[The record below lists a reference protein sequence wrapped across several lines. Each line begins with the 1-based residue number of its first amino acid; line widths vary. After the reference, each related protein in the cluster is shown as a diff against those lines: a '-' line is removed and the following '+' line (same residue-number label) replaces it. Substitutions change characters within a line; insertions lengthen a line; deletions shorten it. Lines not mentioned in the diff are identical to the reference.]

1 LIISYIKMNNLFI
14 TFEGGDGSGKST
26 QVNLLKDYLDNLN
39 FETIKTREPGGT
51 PSAEILRDLLTTG
64 EVEKWAPMSEALLMW
79 ASRYEHL
86 IQVIEPALNSG
97 KNVICDRFYD
107 STYAYQ
113 GVAHNLGIDK
123 MEKLK
128 KIIIGDIEPD
138 ITFVLDIDPKVGL
151 KRSLDRSDKENRF
164 ESYNIDFHNNIRRA
178 FLEIAKKNKDR
189 CIVVDAALNEQE
201 INNLIITV
209 IDNLIADK

>member
-1 LIISYIKMNNLFI
+1 MNNLFI

-64 EVEKWAPMSEALLMW
+64 EVEKWTPMSEALLMW

-128 KIIIGDIEPD
+128 KIIIGNIEPD
-138 ITFVLDIDPKVGL
+138 VTFVLDIDPKVGL
-151 KRSLDRSDKENRF
+151 KRSLDRSNQENRF
-164 ESYNIDFHNNIRRA
+164 ESYNIDFHNKIRSA
-178 FLEIAKKNKDR
+178 FLEIAKKNKNR
-189 CIVVDAALNEQE
+189 CVVVDASLNEPVSYTHLTLPT
-201 INNLIITV
+201 ICSV
-209 IDNLIADK
+209 

>member
-1 LIISYIKMNNLFI
+1 MNNLFI

-51 PSAEILRDLLTTG
+51 PSAEILRELLTTG
-64 EVEKWAPMSEALLMW
+64 EVEKWTPMSEALLMW

-138 ITFVLDIDPKVGL
+138 VTFVLDIDPKVGL
-151 KRSLDRSDKENRF
+151 KRSLDRSNQENRF
-164 ESYNIDFHNNIRRA
+164 ESYNIDFHNKIRSA
-178 FLEIAKKNKDR
+178 FLEIAKKNKNR
-189 CIVVDAALNEQE
+189 CVVIDASLNEQE

-209 IDNLIADK
+209 IDNLITDKQEE

>member
-1 LIISYIKMNNLFI
+1 MNNLFI

-26 QVNLLKDYLDNLN
+26 QVNLLKEYLDNLN

-64 EVEKWAPMSEALLMW
+64 EVEKWTPMSEALLMW
-79 ASRYEHL
+79 AARYEHL

-138 ITFVLDIDPKVGL
+138 ITFVLDIDPKLGL
-151 KRSLDRSDKENRF
+151 KRSLDRSNQENRF
-164 ESYNIDFHNNIRRA
+164 ENYNIDFHNKIRSA
-178 FLEIAKKNKDR
+178 FLEIAKKNKNR
-189 CIVVDAALNEQE
+189 CVVVDASLNEQE

-209 IDNLIADK
+209 IDNLITDK

>member
-1 LIISYIKMNNLFI
+1 MNNLFI

-64 EVEKWAPMSEALLMW
+64 EVEKWTPMSEALLMW

-138 ITFVLDIDPKVGL
+138 VTFVLDIDPKEGL
-151 KRSLDRSDKENRF
+151 KRSLDRSNQENRF
-164 ESYNIDFHNNIRRA
+164 ENYNIDFHNKIRSA
-178 FLEIAKKNKDR
+178 FLEIAKKNKNR
-189 CIVVDAALNEQE
+189 CVVVDASLNEQE

-209 IDNLIADK
+209 IDNLITDK

>member
-1 LIISYIKMNNLFI
+1 MNNLFI

-26 QVNLLKDYLDNLN
+26 QVNLLKDYLDDLN

-151 KRSLDRSDKENRF
+151 KRSLDRSNKENRF
-164 ESYNIDFHNNIRRA
+164 ESYNIDFHNNIRSA

>member
-1 LIISYIKMNNLFI
+1 MNNLFI

-51 PSAEILRDLLTTG
+51 PSAEILRNLLTTG
-64 EVEKWAPMSEALLMW
+64 EVEKWTPMSEALLMW

-128 KIIIGDIEPD
+128 KIIIGNIEPD
-138 ITFVLDIDPKVGL
+138 VTFVLDIDPKVGL
-151 KRSLDRSDKENRF
+151 KRSLDRSNQENRF
-164 ESYNIDFHNNIRRA
+164 ENYNIDFHNKIRSA
-178 FLEIAKKNKDR
+178 FLEIAKKNKNR
-189 CIVVDAALNEQE
+189 CVVIDASLNEQE

-209 IDNLIADK
+209 IDNLITDK

>member
-1 LIISYIKMNNLFI
+1 MNNLFI

-64 EVEKWAPMSEALLMW
+64 EVEKWTPMSEALLMW

-138 ITFVLDIDPKVGL
+138 ITFVLDIDPKAGL
-151 KRSLDRSDKENRF
+151 KRSLDRSNQENRF

-189 CIVVDAALNEQE
+189 CIVIDATLNKQE

-209 IDNLIADK
+209 IDNLIVDKKEE

>member
-1 LIISYIKMNNLFI
+1 MNNLFI

-64 EVEKWAPMSEALLMW
+64 EVEKWTPMSEALLMW

-138 ITFVLDIDPKVGL
+138 VTFVLDIDPKMGL
-151 KRSLDRSDKENRF
+151 KRSLDRSNQENRF
-164 ESYNIDFHNNIRRA
+164 ESYNIDFHNKIRSA
-178 FLEIAKKNKDR
+178 FLEIAKKNKNR
-189 CIVVDAALNEQE
+189 CVVIDASLNEQK
-201 INNLIITV
+201 INNLIITI
-209 IDNLIADK
+209 IDNLINDK

>member
-1 LIISYIKMNNLFI
+1 MNNLFI

-64 EVEKWAPMSEALLMW
+64 EVEKWTPMSEALLMW

-151 KRSLDRSDKENRF
+151 KRSLDRSNQENRF
-164 ESYNIDFHNNIRRA
+164 ESYNIDFHNKIRSA
-178 FLEIAKKNKDR
+178 FLEIAKKNKNR
-189 CIVVDAALNEQE
+189 CVVVDASLNEQE

-209 IDNLIADK
+209 IDNLITDK

>member
-1 LIISYIKMNNLFI
+1 MNNLFI

-64 EVEKWAPMSEALLMW
+64 EVEKWTPMSEALLMW

-138 ITFVLDIDPKVGL
+138 VTFVLDIDPKVGL
-151 KRSLDRSDKENRF
+151 KRSLDRPNQENRF
-164 ESYNIDFHNNIRRA
+164 ESYNIDFHNKNVDHELLLKEIKNILMSQVA
-178 FLEIAKKNKDR
+178 IF
-189 CIVVDAALNEQE
+189 
-201 INNLIITV
+201 V
-209 IDNLIADK
+209 IF

>member
-1 LIISYIKMNNLFI
+1 MNNLFI

-26 QVNLLKDYLDNLN
+26 QINLLKDYLDNLN

-64 EVEKWAPMSEALLMW
+64 EVEKWTPMSEALLMW

-138 ITFVLDIDPKVGL
+138 VTFVLDIDPKVGL
-151 KRSLDRSDKENRF
+151 KRSLDRSNQENRF
-164 ESYNIDFHNNIRRA
+164 ESYNIDFHNKIRSA
-178 FLEIAKKNKDR
+178 FLEIAKKNKNR
-189 CIVVDAALNEQE
+189 CVVVDASLNEQE

-209 IDNLIADK
+209 IDNLITDK

>member
-1 LIISYIKMNNLFI
+1 MNNLFI

-51 PSAEILRDLLTTG
+51 PSAEILRELLTTG
-64 EVEKWAPMSEALLMW
+64 EVEKWTPMSEALLMW

-86 IQVIEPALNSG
+86 IQVIKPALNLG
-97 KNVICDRFYD
+97 KNVISDRFYD

-138 ITFVLDIDPKVGL
+138 VTFVLDIDPKVGL
-151 KRSLDRSDKENRF
+151 KRSLDRSNQENRF
-164 ESYNIDFHNNIRRA
+164 ESYNIDFHNKIRSA
-178 FLEIAKKNKDR
+178 FLEIAKKNKNR
-189 CIVVDAALNEQE
+189 CVVIDASLNEQE
-201 INNLIITV
+201 INSLIITI
-209 IDNLIADK
+209 IDNLITDKQEE

>member
-1 LIISYIKMNNLFI
+1 MNNLFI

-26 QVNLLKDYLDNLN
+26 QVNLLKDYLENLN

-64 EVEKWAPMSEALLMW
+64 EVEKWTPMSEALLMW

-138 ITFVLDIDPKVGL
+138 VTFVLDIDPKVGL
-151 KRSLDRSDKENRF
+151 KRSLNRSNQENRF
-164 ESYNIDFHNNIRRA
+164 ESYNIDFHNKIRSA
-178 FLEIAKKNKDR
+178 FLEIAKKNKNR
-189 CIVVDAALNEQE
+189 CVVVDASLNEQE

-209 IDNLIADK
+209 IDNLITDK

>member
-1 LIISYIKMNNLFI
+1 MNNLFI

-64 EVEKWAPMSEALLMW
+64 EVEKWTPMSEALLMW

-113 GVAHNLGIDK
+113 GVAHNLGLDK

-138 ITFVLDIDPKVGL
+138 VTFVLDIDPKVGL
-151 KRSLDRSDKENRF
+151 KRSLDRSNQENRF
-164 ESYNIDFHNNIRRA
+164 ESYNIDFHNKIRSA
-178 FLEIAKKNKDR
+178 FLEIAKKNKNR
-189 CIVVDAALNEQE
+189 CVVVDASLNEQE

-209 IDNLIADK
+209 IDNLITDK

>member
-1 LIISYIKMNNLFI
+1 MNNLFI

-26 QVNLLKDYLDNLN
+26 QVNLLKDYLENLN

-64 EVEKWAPMSEALLMW
+64 EVEKWTPMSEALLMW

-128 KIIIGDIEPD
+128 KIVIGDIEPD
-138 ITFVLDIDPKVGL
+138 VTFVLDIDPKVGL
-151 KRSLDRSDKENRF
+151 KRSLDRSNQENRF
-164 ESYNIDFHNNIRRA
+164 ESYNIDFHNKIRSA
-178 FLEIAKKNKDR
+178 FLEIAKKNKNR
-189 CIVVDAALNEQE
+189 CVVVDASLNEQE

-209 IDNLIADK
+209 IDNLITDK

>member
-1 LIISYIKMNNLFI
+1 MNNLFI

-64 EVEKWAPMSEALLMW
+64 EVEKWTPMSEALLMW

-138 ITFVLDIDPKVGL
+138 VTFVLDIDPKVGL
-151 KRSLDRSDKENRF
+151 KRSLDRSNQENRF
-164 ESYNIDFHNNIRRA
+164 ESYNIDFHNKIRSA
-178 FLEIAKKNKDR
+178 FLEIAKKNKNR
-189 CIVVDAALNEQE
+189 CVVVDASLNEQE
-201 INNLIITV
+201 IKNLIITV
-209 IDNLIADK
+209 IDNLITDK

>member
-1 LIISYIKMNNLFI
+1 MNNLFI

-51 PSAEILRDLLTTG
+51 PSAEILRGLLTTG
-64 EVEKWAPMSEALLMW
+64 EVEKWTPMSEALLMW

-128 KIIIGDIEPD
+128 KIIIGEIEPD
-138 ITFVLDIDPKVGL
+138 VTFVLDIDPKVGL
-151 KRSLDRSDKENRF
+151 KRSLNRSNHENRF
-164 ESYNIDFHNNIRRA
+164 ESYNIDFHSNIRSA

-189 CIVVDAALNEQE
+189 CVVVDASLNEQE
-201 INNLIITV
+201 INNLIINV
-209 IDNLIADK
+209 IDNRIADK

>member
-1 LIISYIKMNNLFI
+1 MNNLFI

-64 EVEKWAPMSEALLMW
+64 EVEKWTPMSEALLMW

-138 ITFVLDIDPKVGL
+138 VTFVLDIDPKVGL
-151 KRSLDRSDKENRF
+151 KRSLDRCNQENRF
-164 ESYNIDFHNNIRRA
+164 ESYNIDFHNKIRSA
-178 FLEIAKKNKDR
+178 FLEIAKKNKNR
-189 CIVVDAALNEQE
+189 CVVVDASLNEQE

-209 IDNLIADK
+209 IDNLITDK

>member
-1 LIISYIKMNNLFI
+1 MNNLFI

-64 EVEKWAPMSEALLMW
+64 EVEKWTPMSEALLMW

-128 KIIIGDIEPD
+128 KIVIGDIEPD
-138 ITFVLDIDPKVGL
+138 VTFVLDIDPKVGL
-151 KRSLDRSDKENRF
+151 KRSLDRSNQENRF
-164 ESYNIDFHNNIRRA
+164 ESYNIDFHNKIRSA
-178 FLEIAKKNKDR
+178 FLEIAKKNKNR
-189 CIVVDAALNEQE
+189 CVVVDASLNEQE

-209 IDNLIADK
+209 IDNLITDK

>member
-1 LIISYIKMNNLFI
+1 MNNLFI

-64 EVEKWAPMSEALLMW
+64 EVERWNPMSEALLMW

-86 IQVIEPALNSG
+86 TQVIEPALNSG

-107 STYAYQ
+107 STFAYQ

-123 MEKLK
+123 MEDLK

-138 ITFVLDIDPKVGL
+138 VTFILDIDPKVGL
-151 KRSLDRSDKENRF
+151 KRSLDRSNKENRF
-164 ESYNIDFHNNIRRA
+164 ESYNIDFHNKIRSG
-178 FLEIAKKNKDR
+178 FLEIAKKNKER
-189 CIVVDAALNEQE
+189 CVVVDASLNEQE

-209 IDNLIADK
+209 INNLIVDK

>member
-1 LIISYIKMNNLFI
+1 MNNLFI

-51 PSAEILRDLLTTG
+51 PSAEILRGLLTTG
-64 EVEKWAPMSEALLMW
+64 EVEKWTPMSEALLMW

-123 MEKLK
+123 MEELK

-138 ITFVLDIDPKVGL
+138 VTFILDIDPKVGL
-151 KRSLDRSDKENRF
+151 KRSLDRSNKENRF
-164 ESYNIDFHNNIRRA
+164 ESYNIDFHNKIRSG
-178 FLEIAKKNKDR
+178 FLEIAKKNKER
-189 CIVVDAALNEQE
+189 CVVVDASLNEQE

-209 IDNLIADK
+209 INNLIVDK

>member
-1 LIISYIKMNNLFI
+1 MNNLFI

-26 QVNLLKDYLDNLN
+26 QVNLLKAYLDNLN

-64 EVEKWAPMSEALLMW
+64 ELEKWTPMSEALLMW

-123 MEKLK
+123 IGFDHMDRKILK
-128 KIIIGDIEPD
+128 TIIDKFKGGP
-138 ITFVLDIDPKVGL
+138 VGL
-151 KRSLDRSDKENRF
+151 KSLSVALGEDSVTIEDVYEPFLIQQGFIVRTPRGREVTT
-164 ESYNIDFHNNIRRA
+164 RA
-178 FLEIAKKNKDR
+178 YEHLGRIKNSQR
-189 CIVVDAALNEQE
+189 GLF
-201 INNLIITV
+201 
-209 IDNLIADK
+209 

>member
-1 LIISYIKMNNLFI
+1 MNNLFI

-64 EVEKWAPMSEALLMW
+64 EVEKWTPMSEALLMW

-138 ITFVLDIDPKVGL
+138 VTFVLDIDPKVGL
-151 KRSLDRSDKENRF
+151 KRSLDRSNQENRF
-164 ESYNIDFHNNIRRA
+164 ESYNIDFHNKIRSA
-178 FLEIAKKNKDR
+178 FLEIAKKNKNR
-189 CIVVDAALNEQE
+189 CVVVDASLNEQE

-209 IDNLIADK
+209 IDNLITDK

>member
-1 LIISYIKMNNLFI
+1 MNNLFI

-26 QVNLLKDYLDNLN
+26 QVNLLKNYLDNLN

-64 EVEKWAPMSEALLMW
+64 KVEKWTPMSEALLMW

-138 ITFVLDIDPKVGL
+138 VTFVLDIDPKVGL
-151 KRSLDRSDKENRF
+151 KRSLDRSNQENRF
-164 ESYNIDFHNNIRRA
+164 ESYNIDFHNKIRSA
-178 FLEIAKKNKDR
+178 FLEIAKKNKNR
-189 CIVVDAALNEQE
+189 CVVVDASLNEQE

-209 IDNLIADK
+209 IDNLITDK